1 LIKPITP
8 GEYTGM
14 VWEGIVGAVDT
25 EKLLKQQIMEPEH
38 LMKALLEQK
47 HELACR
53 IYTKSCID
61 NTSVLQATY
70 YFIISGQSKVLA
82 VALKNILC
90 IRYQK
95 YYCYYLMIKELRT
108 RKSHNIAQF

>member
-1 LIKPITP
+1 
-8 GEYTGM
+8 
-14 VWEGIVGAVDT
+14 
-25 EKLLKQQIMEPEH
+25 MEPEH

-47 HELACR
+47 HELACG
-53 IYTKSCID
+53 IYTNSCID

-95 YYCYYLMIKELRT
+95 YYCYYLMIKELRI
-108 RKSHNIAQF
+108 KSHNIAQF